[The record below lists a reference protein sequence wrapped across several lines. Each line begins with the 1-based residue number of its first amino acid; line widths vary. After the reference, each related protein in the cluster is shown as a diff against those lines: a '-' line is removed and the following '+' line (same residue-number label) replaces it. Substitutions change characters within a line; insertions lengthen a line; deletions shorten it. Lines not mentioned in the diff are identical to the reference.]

1 MTLDDQFSY
10 NILTSYIHH
19 IAAIKI
25 LETLIP
31 GPEFFQGKNG
41 VQRSP
46 DRLTAGPRSQSSAMY
61 MMVWSMT
68 VIWCY
73 IQIIQIWP
81 SQWRKSGMN
90 HDFNLNQAW
99 FYPCFYPCLMEI
111 DFRNL
116 RVSSTHLSHQ
126 QLQLTSR
133 SSLISTSGTSTMT
146 SSYTTWG
153 TSTVFSTCCDVVSTT
168 HPTTEKILG
177 IWFPLTWRSN
187 RNEALQIHRSI
198 MIHRSRVNQPFVWV
212 WLCDFIFLANL
223 CRWKSWCANITKP
236 RCVLDDLLGDLLFHI
251 FHLQNPWPKWQ
262 GNGRWQRRVVDMSSL
277 SRHLHFGNLSYHFA
291 DFHFGHLP
299 HTRKT
304 RSGCWKNVLANRI
317 KLGWPWWYGI
327 DFSFVLFS
335 MLQTGIFPTCTV
347 PAKWQLPS
355 HLVPDVTSSARTRRG
370 GSCLKDIYKTFLIYR
385 TCMRRAPAK
394 PVRALCESG
403 VLFHMSHL
411 KLHFTLHTRQS
422 SHSRLHTSHCT
433 LRSPH
438 FTVHTSHF
446 TLHTSHFTLHT
457 SHFTLHTSYFTLHT
471 SHCTLLAPHF
481 TLHPSSHLSSAHL
494 IAKVEKNL
502 LTNHYRN
509 LDAATPILFTF
520 HHGCRTC
527 QWAGR
532 TAVPRNCAPRAR
544 KSGPHCR
551 GTCSRANYIPLENPI
566 KKWVNAWYIHQ
577 HLPVTVFESHAVASF
592 LCCWCITIITCL
604 LASLTWKIAE
614 QLKPDATASNRVLSA
629 YLFFTTSMQPLFQDI
644 FYNACCTKISRSNPR
659 ITC

>member
-1 MTLDDQFSY
+1 
-10 NILTSYIHH
+10 
-19 IAAIKI
+19 
-25 LETLIP
+25 
-31 GPEFFQGKNG
+31 
-41 VQRSP
+41 
-46 DRLTAGPRSQSSAMY
+46 
-61 MMVWSMT
+61 MVWSMT

-81 SQWRKSGMN
+81 SQWRKSGLLKNKWIMISTLIK
-90 HDFNLNQAW
+90 HDLSMLLSMLDGNW
-99 FYPCFYPCLMEI
+99 FPKFK
-111 DFRNL
+111 
-116 RVSSTHLSHQ
+116 
-126 QLQLTSR
+126 
-133 SSLISTSGTSTMT
+133 SLIHPSQPSAAAADISELLDFHLGHFHNDFLVHHLRHFHRLFDLLWCGQHN
-146 SSYTTWG
+146 SSHHG
-153 TSTVFSTCCDVVSTT
+153 
-168 HPTTEKILG
+168 EILG

-317 KLGWPWWYGI
+317 KLGWRWWYGT
-327 DFSFVLFS
+327 DFLLCFSPCSKQESFQLARCQPNDNFHHVWCL
-335 MLQTGIFPTCTV
+335 MLPVV
-347 PAKWQLPS
+347 PA
-355 HLVPDVTSSARTRRG
+355 RG
-370 GSCLKDIYKTFLIYR
+370 GAEVALKIYI
-385 TCMRRAPAK
+385 K
-394 PVRALCESG
+394 PFSSIELACAVRQPSPCVRALCESG

-446 TLHTSHFTLHT
+446 TLHTSHFHT
-457 SHFTLHTSYFTLHT
+457 SHFTLHT

-481 TLHPSSHLSSAHL
+481 TLHPSSHLSSTHL
-494 IAKVEKNL
+494 IAKVEK
-502 LTNHYRN
+502 
-509 LDAATPILFTF
+509 I
-520 HHGCRTC
+520 C
-527 QWAGR
+527 
-532 TAVPRNCAPRAR
+532 
-544 KSGPHCR
+544 
-551 GTCSRANYIPLENPI
+551 
-566 KKWVNAWYIHQ
+566 
-577 HLPVTVFESHAVASF
+577 
-592 LCCWCITIITCL
+592 
-604 LASLTWKIAE
+604 
-614 QLKPDATASNRVLSA
+614 
-629 YLFFTTSMQPLFQDI
+629 
-644 FYNACCTKISRSNPR
+644 
-659 ITC
+659 